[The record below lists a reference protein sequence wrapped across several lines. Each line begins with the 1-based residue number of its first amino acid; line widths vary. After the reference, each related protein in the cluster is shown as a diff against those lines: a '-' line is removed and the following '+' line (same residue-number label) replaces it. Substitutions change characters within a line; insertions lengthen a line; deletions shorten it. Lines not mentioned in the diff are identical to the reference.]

1 MRRTFLRFPGFK
13 YRAVT
18 LSYDDGVRQDKR
30 LISILNKGGLKATF
44 NINSGIFSDERSA
57 EERGRMTKEE
67 AFELYNNSGH
77 EVAIH
82 GFKHVSLDAVDP
94 AQATYDVLKDR
105 EELEKMFG
113 CIIRGMAY
121 ANGAYDDTVVEIV
134 KNCGILYSRTV
145 ISTEKFDIPIDW
157 LRLPATCHHNNPRL
171 MELAKIFIET
181 PLSQYNWGRNPRLFY
196 LWGHS
201 YEFDNNNNWNV
212 IEEFAEY
219 VGNREDVWYAT
230 NYEVFSYVQAFDRLV
245 FSVDYSQIYNPTD
258 TDVYLEISR
267 KEIIVKAGETINLF

>member
-1 MRRTFLRFPGFK
+1 
-13 YRAVT
+13 
-18 LSYDDGVRQDKR
+18 
-30 LISILNKGGLKATF
+30 LISILNKNGLKATF
-44 NINSGIFSDERSA
+44 NINSGIFSSEFSG

-67 AFELYNNSGH
+67 VFELYNNSGH
-77 EVAIH
+77 EVAVH
-82 GFKHVSLDAVDP
+82 GYKHLSLDAVAP

-113 CIIRGMAY
+113 HIIRGMAY

-145 ISTEKFDIPIDW
+145 ISTEKFDIPTDW
-157 LRLPATCHHNNPRL
+157 LRLPATCHHNNPKL
-171 MELAKIFIET
+171 MELAKSFIET
-181 PLSQYNWGRNPRLFY
+181 PLSEYNWGRNPRLFY

-219 VGNREDVWYAT
+219 VGNRDDIWYAT
-230 NYEVFSYVQAFDRLV
+230 NGEIYDYVQAYHSLV
-245 FSVDYSQIYNPTD
+245 FSMDGKMVYNPTI
-258 TDVYLEISR
+258 TDVYLNYFG
-267 KEIIVKAGETINLF
+267 KEILVPAGKTIRELY